1 VTIGLDTRAAIIELN
16 ARFAWALDLHEW
28 DVLREVLAGNVHY
41 VSIGRQFHDV
51 EDVIS
56 SFRARA
62 RSRTTRHG
70 LGNLLLREGPD
81 DTVLGHSS
89 WHTFASNVW
98 PVNDVPLFMVA
109 DFSDRYARDR
119 HGQWRIAE
127 RIITP
132 VFRTEALAPTAAD
145 GVGHE

>member
-1 VTIGLDTRAAIIELN
+1 MTIGLETRTAITELN
-16 ARFAWALDLHEW
+16 ARFAWAIDLHEW

-41 VSIGRQFHDV
+41 VSIGREFHDV

-62 RSRTTRHG
+62 RTRTTRHG
-70 LGNLLLREGPD
+70 LGNLSLREGPD
-81 DTVLGHSS
+81 GTVLGRGS

-98 PVNDVPLFMVA
+98 PVDDVPLFMVA
-109 DFSDRYARDR
+109 DFADRYAPDH

-127 RIITP
+127 RLITP
-132 VFRTEALAPTAAD
+132 VFRKETLAPTSAA
-145 GVGHE
+145 GAGHE